1 MLQIRAL
8 LLLFREPV
16 YSSPLDFILA
26 AVSGLAQIPWAL
38 TARQRLASAC
48 PGSWLSGVP
57 PAFCHYVC
65 LTNSVSLTNT
75 SLSAF
80 SFFSLSFC
88 LMLFFCLSPCAT
100 IFPSM
105 QLSLPPLSHKH
116 ISACD
121 QVFPLLFYEQAAK
134 YAPHHHPGLGLISS
148 NQPQRQPSIS
158 ESQCQNHERER
169 EREADGLSLSQ
180 HPALVQPLSSGEQSS
195 EKLTGSVGLCLGG
208 GGSLQEG
215 RWRPEEHKRCSS
227 HLSAQVDPLSNR
239 FQPEAS
245 SNPPSLWP

>member
-26 AVSGLAQIPWAL
+26 AVSGLAQITWAL
-38 TARQRLASAC
+38 TARQRLAPAC

-57 PAFCHYVC
+57 PALCHYVC

-105 QLSLPPLSHKH
+105 QLSLP
-116 ISACD
+116 
-121 QVFPLLFYEQAAK
+121 
-134 YAPHHHPGLGLISS
+134 
-148 NQPQRQPSIS
+148 R
-158 ESQCQNHERER
+158 
-169 EREADGLSLSQ
+169 LSLS
-180 HPALVQPLSSGEQSS
+180 LLSP
-195 EKLTGSVGLCLGG
+195 T
-208 GGSLQEG
+208 
-215 RWRPEEHKRCSS
+215 
-227 HLSAQVDPLSNR
+227 NT
-239 FQPEAS
+239 FQPVIKS
-245 SNPPSLWP
+245 FLCYFMNRQPNMPPTTTQV